1 MWIVCFL
8 AMASALADVNCLVTP
23 IRLDFG
29 PFELV
34 NPAREARVK
43 LGPDETPEVRRAVS
57 DMLAEVEAKTGV
69 KVRYSTWSSPVGGDV
84 FVSTQPWAAKGA
96 WFVKLKNNIVAIHG
110 SDFEGTRKAVEAFRA
125 KFITSAKGCGDLSWD
140 AIDMKEGPQPDDVFD
155 AELARVTALR
165 KGNRD
170 WENECVTEI
179 NRLPARADGFPL
191 VRGED
196 ALTVDVPHTPYVK
209 SLDGRWRFCWNG
221 SPKLR
226 TVDFFKMDFDDSDWM
241 EIDVPSCVEMKGF
254 GSPGYVNIIY
264 PHKNEPPLIGDEYN
278 PVSHYRTTFTVPPE
292 WKGRRVILRFNGVYS
307 AYYVWVNGKK
317 VGYAEDSC
325 LPSEFDITDY
335 LNKAT
340 IGRHNTTNCQL
351 STTNYL
357 AVEVYRWSDG
367 SYLEDQ
373 DFIRFSGIYRGVSIW
388 AEPKNPIRDYFV
400 TTDMAEDHSSALVR
414 VKVKCDVPV
423 TGALYDAAFRKVG
436 ELAADATRASL
447 PSGANLSLR
456 LASPRLWSAESPY
469 LYTLVLTAGED
480 VRSCKVGVKR
490 VRLAANGEILING
503 KSIKFKGVNRH
514 DASPVNGRAV
524 TREEM
529 AEDVRLMKRG
539 NFDTLRTS
547 HYPNDPYMYD
557 LCDRMGLYVQC
568 EANVESHGSYYGV
581 KSLAYP
587 PSWAKAQIERCARM
601 VEFFKNH
608 PSIYLWS
615 LGNEAGTGHNFE
627 LAHRA
632 MLAIDD
638 TRLYMN
644 RNDNENFQIHGHGY
658 LTFAEMER
666 LAKWCPF
673 HMSEYAHCMGNA
685 LGNFRE
691 YWDVFRAHPAL
702 SGGCVWDWYDQTVRV
717 ETDRIGPDG
726 KRVSYWAYGA
736 DWDERPN
743 DANFCVNGIIGPAR
757 TTSPKL
763 IEAAHVQQ
771 DIEVV
776 CADAATGQA
785 TLVNRA
791 AFTSADAYDGE
802 WAFFEDG
809 VRTDGGKLDVPP
821 VAPQSSGTI
830 NLPQPRGMEC
840 GRDKH
845 DPPMRGPSMGGS
857 GAVPSTE
864 CFYRVS
870 FRLKADTPWA
880 EKGWEVA
887 HDQLPFGI
895 SVALKRDPP
904 ATMVST
910 GGTRFGASAIT
921 FSEHGGDI
929 RVTAGPTKAVFSRG
943 TGTLS
948 LLEMN
953 GKTILRDEQGVC
965 RGPRLTCR
973 RAFTDNDNSVRKRF
987 IASGLTQLRH
997 HAHPAKVSRTEDGSC
1012 VVECR
1017 VEVTGSKSA
1026 AFAHD
1031 TRWTFHADGRV
1042 AVESVSTPRG
1052 DMPRLPR
1059 LGLSMILDESLEN
1072 MRYYGRGPWENYVD
1086 RCSASDIAYW
1096 ESTVTDQYVE
1106 YARPQDNGY
1115 KTDVR
1120 WVAFLDRDGDGVLCK
1135 GSVPLCVQALH
1146 YSVDELDLQRH
1157 RGAGTW
1163 SDESKERFYAPMFP
1177 RKEIMLNLDIRQLGL
1192 GNGSCGPGTLECY
1205 AFPNRREA
1213 WTVTFV
1219 PVKSGDYHAL
1229 RSAARLV
1236 EQKIPEAS
1244 AVRSR
1249 RASGMGFDG
1258 G

>member
-1 MWIVCFL
+1 MGRFL
-8 AMASALADVNCLVTP
+8 ISWVMLVLMTPAMGTP
-23 IRLDFG
+23 CAPLPERLDFG
-29 PFELV
+29 PFELA

-43 LGPDETPEVRRAVS
+43 LGPDETPEVKKAVA

-69 KVRYSTWSSPVGGDV
+69 KVKYSTWSSPVGGDV

-96 WFVKLKNNIVAIHG
+96 WFVKLKNNIIAIHG
-110 SDFEGTRKAVEAFRA
+110 ADFKGTRKAVEAFRA
-125 KFITSAKGCGDLSWD
+125 RFITPAKCSGDLSWA

-155 AELARVTALR
+155 AELARVTAMR

-191 VRGED
+191 ARAED
-196 ALTVDVPHTPYVK
+196 AFSVDEPNTPYVK
-209 SLDGRWRFCWNG
+209 SLDGRWKFCWSG
-221 SPKLR
+221 SPKQRPL
-226 TVDFFKMDFDDSDWM
+226 DFFRADFDDSDWL

-264 PHKNEPPLIGDEYN
+264 PHRNEPPLIGDEYN
-278 PVSHYRTTFTVPPE
+278 PVSSYRTTFTVPPE
-292 WKGRRVILRFNGVYS
+292 WKGRRIILRFNGVYS

-325 LPSEFDITDY
+325 LPSEFDITGF
-335 LNKAT
+335 LTQRRGEAECAENV
-340 IGRHNTTNCQL
+340 
-351 STTNYL
+351 L
-357 AVEVYRWSDG
+357 AVQVFKWCDG

-400 TTDMAEDHSSALVR
+400 TTDLSDDHSFAEVR
-414 VKVKCDVPV
+414 VKVDCAVPV
-423 TGALYDAAFRKVG
+423 SATLYDADKKSVAHCNPHLSTLNFQ
-436 ELAADATRASL
+436 L
-447 PSGANLSLR
+447 PT
-456 LASPRLWSAESPY
+456 PHLWSAESPY
-469 LYTLVLTAGED
+469 LYTLVLTAGD
-480 VRSCKVGVKR
+480 DIRTCKVGVKS
-490 VRLAANGEILING
+490 VRLAPNGEILING

-524 TREEM
+524 TRAEM
-529 AEDVRLMKRG
+529 DEDVRLMKRG

-547 HYPNDPYMYD
+547 HYPNDPYLYN

-587 PSWAKAQIERCARM
+587 PSWAKAQIERCVRM
-601 VEFFKNH
+601 VTFFKNH

-632 MLAIDD
+632 MLALDD

-658 LTFAEMER
+658 LTFGEMER
-666 LAKWCPF
+666 VAKWCPF

-717 ETDRIGPDG
+717 ATDRIGPDG
-726 KRVSYWAYGA
+726 KRVAYWAYGA

-743 DANFCVNGIIGPAR
+743 DANFCVNGIIGPER
-757 TTSPKL
+757 KTSPKL

-776 CADAATGQA
+776 CDDAAKGTA

-791 AFTSADAYDGE
+791 AFTFADAFDGE

-809 VRTDGGKLDVPP
+809 VKTDGGVLDVPH
-821 VAPQSSGTI
+821 VAPQSRGVI
-830 NLPQPRGMEC
+830 KLPQPKVATERAS
-840 GRDKH
+840 
-845 DPPMRGPSMGGS
+845 PTGGT
-857 GAVPSTE
+857 GFVPSAE
-864 CFYRVS
+864 CFYRVA
-870 FRLKADTPWA
+870 FKLKADTPWA
-880 EKGWEVA
+880 AKGWEVA
-887 HDQLPFGI
+887 HDQLPYGRCVPTAAKATAEKREDAMKI
-895 SVALKRDPP
+895 SRRD
-904 ATMVST
+904 AAAQRNGVGFAERDGEIIVS
-910 GGTRFGASAIT
+910 
-921 FSEHGGDI
+921 
-929 RVTAGPTKAVFSRG
+929 AGPTKAVFSRE

-953 GKTILRDEQGVC
+953 GKTILRDEQGIC

-973 RAFTDNDNSVRKRF
+973 RAFTDNDTGVRKRF

-997 HAHPAKVSRTEDGSC
+997 HAHSAKVSRGADGSLEI
-1012 VVECR
+1012 VCR
-1017 VEVTGSKSA
+1017 VDVTGSKSA
-1026 AFAHD
+1026 AFGHD
-1031 TRWTFHADGRV
+1031 TRWVFFADGRIT
-1042 AVESVSTPRG
+1042 VESVSTPRG
-1052 DMPRLPR
+1052 DMPQIPR
-1059 LGLSMILDESLEN
+1059 LGLSMILDGALEQ

-1096 ESTVTDQYVE
+1096 ETTVTDMYVE

-1115 KTDVR
+1115 RTDVR

-1146 YSVDELDLQRH
+1146 YSADELDLQRH

-1177 RKEIMLNLDIRQLGL
+1177 RREIMLNLDIRQLGL
-1192 GNGSCGPGTLECY
+1192 GNGSCGPSALHCY
-1205 AFPNRREA
+1205 TFPNKREE
-1213 WTVTFV
+1213 WSVSFV
-1219 PVKSGDYHAL
+1219 PVRGGDHNSL
-1229 RSAARLV
+1229 RSAARCV
-1236 EQKIPEAS
+1236 KQEIPSKAE
-1244 AVRSR
+1244 VRSR

>member
-1 MWIVCFL
+1 
-8 AMASALADVNCLVTP
+8 MALWLLVNKLRECIMRGISAAFFICHFAIAAVAAKVEP
-23 IRLDFG
+23 GKLDFG
-29 PFELV
+29 PYELA
-34 NPAREARVK
+34 NPLREARVK
-43 LGPDETPEVRRAVS
+43 LGPDETSAVRKAVA

-69 KVRYSTWSSPVGGDV
+69 KVQYSTLSSPVGGDV

-125 KFITSAKGCGDLSWD
+125 KFITPAKDRGDLAWND
-140 AIDMKEGPQPDDVFD
+140 INMQEGPQPDDVFD

-165 KGNRD
+165 QENRD

-191 VRGED
+191 ARAED
-196 ALTVDVPHTPYVK
+196 ALAADEPQTPYVK
-209 SLDGRWRFCWNG
+209 SLDGRWKFCWNG
-221 SPKLR
+221 SPKQR
-226 TVDFFKMDFDDSDWM
+226 PVDFFRTDFDDSDWL

-264 PHKNEPPLIGDEYN
+264 PHKNEPPFIGDEYN
-278 PVSHYRTTFTVPPE
+278 PVSSYRTTFTVPPE
-292 WKGRRVILRFNGVYS
+292 WRGRRVILRFNGVYS
-307 AYYVWVNGKK
+307 AYYVWVNGRK

-325 LPSEFDITDY
+325 LPSEFDITDF
-335 LNKAT
+335 LAP
-340 IGRHNTTNCQL
+340 
-351 STTNYL
+351 STPNLL

-388 AEPKNPIRDYFV
+388 AEPNNPIRDYFV
-400 TTDMAEDHSSALVR
+400 TTDVADDLSSAVVR
-414 VKVKCDVPV
+414 VKVDCDAPISA
-423 TGALYDAAFRKVG
+423 TLYDADKKPVAQR
-436 ELAADATRASL
+436 LHSQL
-447 PSGANLSLR
+447 PTLNFQLST
-456 LASPRLWSAESPY
+456 PHLWSAESPY
-469 LYTLVLTAGED
+469 LYTLVLTSGDD
-480 VRSCKVGVKR
+480 VRSCKVGVKS
-490 VRLAANGEILING
+490 VRLATNGEILING
-503 KSIKFKGVNRH
+503 KAIKFKGVNRH
-514 DASPVNGRAV
+514 DASAVNGRAV
-524 TREEM
+524 TRQEM
-529 AEDVRLMKRG
+529 EEDVRLMKQG

-547 HYPNDPYMYD
+547 HYPNDPYMFD
-557 LCDRMGLYVQC
+557 LCDRYGLYVQC

-587 PSWAKAQIERCARM
+587 PSWAKAQIERCTRM
-601 VEFFKNH
+601 VAFFKNH

-644 RNDNENFQIHGHGY
+644 RNDNENFKIQGHGY
-658 LTFAEMER
+658 LTLAELER
-666 LAKWCPF
+666 VAKWCPF

-726 KRVSYWAYGA
+726 RRIAYWAYGA

-743 DANFCVNGIIGPAR
+743 DANFCVNGIIGPER
-757 TTSPKL
+757 KPSPKL

-776 CADAATGQA
+776 CPDAAKGVA
-785 TLVNRA
+785 TIVNRA
-791 AFTSADAYDGE
+791 AFTFADSYDGE

-809 VRTDGGKLDVPP
+809 VRTDGGVLYIPH
-821 VAPQSSGTI
+821 VAPQSSGAIT
-830 NLPQPRGMEC
+830 LPQPTRMSDEMVE
-840 GRDKH
+840 R
-845 DPPMRGPSMGGS
+845 
-857 GAVPSTE
+857 
-864 CFYRVS
+864 FYRVA
-870 FRLKADTPWA
+870 FKMKADTPWA

-887 HDQLPFGI
+887 HDHLPFGRFVGNTEKI
-895 SVALKRDPP
+895 SRGDAETQRGEVVFFERD
-904 ATMVST
+904 
-910 GGTRFGASAIT
+910 GAVVI
-921 FSEHGGDI
+921 E
-929 RVTAGPTKAVFSRG
+929 AGPTKAVFSRE

-953 GKTILRDEQGVC
+953 SKTILRDEQGIC

-973 RAFTDNDNSVRKRF
+973 RAFTDNDNFVRKRF
-987 IASGLTQLRH
+987 IASGLTQLRY
-997 HAHPAKVSRTEDGSC
+997 HAHPAKVSRTSDGSLE
-1012 VVECR
+1012 VRCR
-1017 VEVTGSKSA
+1017 VDVTGSKSA
-1026 AFAHD
+1026 AFLHEA
-1031 TRWTFHADGRV
+1031 RWLFRADGRITV
-1042 AVESVSTPRG
+1042 ANVSMPRG
-1052 DMPRLPR
+1052 DMPQLPR
-1059 LGLSMILDESLEN
+1059 FGLSLILDGALEHV
-1072 MRYYGRGPWENYVD
+1072 RYYGRGPWENYVD

-1096 ESTVTDQYVE
+1096 ESTVTDMYVE

-1115 KTDVR
+1115 RTDVR
-1120 WVAFLDRDGDGVLCK
+1120 WVAFLDGNGDGVLCK
-1135 GSVPLCVQALH
+1135 GSIPLCVQALH

-1163 SDESKERFYAPMFP
+1163 NDESKERFYAPMFP
-1177 RKEIMLNLDIRQLGL
+1177 RREIMLNLDLRQLGL
-1192 GNGSCGPGTLECY
+1192 GNGSCGPSALECY
-1205 AFPNRREA
+1205 AFPNKREE
-1213 WTVTFV
+1213 WSVTFV
-1219 PVKSGDYHAL
+1219 PIKGGGYDSL
-1229 RSAARLV
+1229 RSAARRV
-1236 EQKIPEAS
+1236 EQKVSDEATTH
-1244 AVRSR
+1244 SR

>member
-1 MWIVCFL
+1 MLRMFATMFGLLV
-8 AMASALADVNCLVTP
+8 ASGLYGASVTP
-23 IRLDFG
+23 DRLDFG
-29 PFELV
+29 PYELV
-34 NPAREARVK
+34 SPVREARVK
-43 LGPDETPEVRRAVS
+43 LGPDETPVVKKAVA

-69 KVRYSTWSSPVGGDV
+69 KVKYSTWSSPAAGDV

-110 SDFEGTRKAVEAFRA
+110 SDFEGTEKAVKAFHAR
-125 KFITSAKGCGDLSWD
+125 FITPAKERKDFAWD
-140 AIDMKEGPQPDDVFD
+140 AIDMREGPQPDDVFEVERERV
-155 AELARVTALR
+155 AELR
-165 KGNRD
+165 KGNRE

-179 NRLPARADGFPL
+179 NRLPARTDGFPL
-191 VRGED
+191 ARVED
-196 ALTVDVPHTPYVK
+196 ALTIGEPQTPWVK
-209 SLDGRWRFCWNG
+209 SLDGRWKFCWNG

-226 TVDFFKMDFDDSDWM
+226 PLDFFKVDFDDSDWL

-264 PHKNEPPLIGDEYN
+264 PHKNEPPSIGDAYN
-278 PVSHYRTTFTVPPE
+278 PVSSYRTTFTVPPE

-307 AYYVWVNGKK
+307 AYYVWVNGRK

-325 LPSEFDITDY
+325 LPSEFDITEY
-335 LNKAT
+335 LNSPAT
-340 IGRHNTTNCQL
+340 NDHLPTAN
-351 STTNYL
+351 SL

-400 TTDMAEDHSSALVR
+400 TTDVADDLSSAVVQ
-414 VKVKCDVPV
+414 VKVDCAAPV
-423 TGALYDAAFRKVG
+423 AATLYDADKKPVAQCN
-436 ELAADATRASL
+436 SQ
-447 PSGANLSLR
+447 LSTLNFQ
-456 LASPRLWSAESPY
+456 LSTPHLWSAEAPY
-469 LYTLVLTAGED
+469 LYTLVLTAGD
-480 VRSCKVGVKR
+480 DIRACKVGVKS
-490 VRLAANGEILING
+490 VRLASNGAILING

-524 TREEM
+524 TRDEM
-529 AEDVRLMKRG
+529 EEDVRLMKRG

-587 PSWAKAQIERCARM
+587 PSWAKAQIERCTRM
-601 VEFFKNH
+601 VAFFKNH

-632 MLAIDD
+632 MLALDD

-702 SGGCVWDWYDQTVRV
+702 SGGCVWDWYDQTVRIA
-717 ETDRIGPDG
+717 TDRIGPDG
-726 KRVSYWAYGA
+726 RRVAYWAYGA

-743 DANFCVNGIIGPAR
+743 DANFCVNGIIGPER
-757 TTSPKL
+757 KPSPKL
-763 IEAAHVQQ
+763 MEAAHVQQ

-776 CADAATGQA
+776 CADAAKGEA

-791 AFTSADAYDGE
+791 AFTFADAYDGE

-809 VRTDGGKLDVPP
+809 KRKDGGVLAVPHI
-821 VAPQSSGTI
+821 APQSSGVLV
-830 NLPQPRGMEC
+830 LPQPTQ
-840 GRDKH
+840 K
-845 DPPMRGPSMGGS
+845 S
-857 GAVPSTE
+857 GEAVE
-864 CFYRVS
+864 RFYRVA
-870 FRLKADTPWA
+870 FKLKTDTPWA
-880 EKGWEVA
+880 VKGWEVA
-887 HDQLPFGI
+887 HDQLPYGRNVGDDASGI
-895 SVALKRDPP
+895 SRRDVDTQGNGVEY
-904 ATMVST
+904 AERDGEISVS
-910 GGTRFGASAIT
+910 
-921 FSEHGGDI
+921 
-929 RVTAGPTKAVFSRG
+929 AGPTKATFSRT
-943 TGTLS
+943 TGSLS
-948 LLEMN
+948 LLVMN
-953 GKTILRDEQGVC
+953 GKTILKDEQGIC

-973 RAFTDNDNSVRKRF
+973 RAFTDNDTGVRKRF

-997 HAHPAKVSRTEDGSC
+997 HAHPPKVSRLEDG
-1012 VVECR
+1012 VVEIRCR
-1017 VEVTGSKSA
+1017 VDVTGSKSA
-1026 AFAHD
+1026 AFYHD
-1031 TRWTFHADGRV
+1031 TRWLFRADGRV
-1042 AVESVSTPRG
+1042 TVENVSTPRG
-1052 DMPRLPR
+1052 DMPPLPR
-1059 LGLSMILDESLEN
+1059 LGLSMILDGALEQV
-1072 MRYYGRGPWENYVD
+1072 RYYGRGPWENYID

-1096 ESTVTDQYVE
+1096 ETTVTDMYVE

-1115 KTDVR
+1115 RTDVR
-1120 WVAFLDRDGDGVLCK
+1120 WAAFLDKDGDGVLCK

-1177 RKEIMLNLDIRQLGL
+1177 RREIMLNLDLRQRGL
-1192 GNGSCGPGTLECY
+1192 GNGSCGPSTLECY
-1205 AFPNRREA
+1205 SFPNKREE
-1213 WTVTFV
+1213 WSVTFV
-1219 PVKSGDYHAL
+1219 PVKCGGYGSL
-1229 RSAARLV
+1229 RSAARRV
-1236 EQKIPEAS
+1236 EQRIPDRATM
-1244 AVRSR
+1244 RSR

>member
-1 MWIVCFL
+1 MFRVFAVLFCSL
-8 AMASALADVNCLVTP
+8 AASGLSGASVTP
-23 IRLDFG
+23 DRLDFG
-29 PFELV
+29 PYELASPV
-34 NPAREARVK
+34 REARVK
-43 LGPDETPEVRRAVS
+43 LGPDETPAVKKAVA

-69 KVRYSTWSSPVGGDV
+69 KVKYSTWSSPVAGDV

-110 SDFEGTRKAVEAFRA
+110 SDFAGTGKAVKAFRA
-125 KFITSAKGCGDLSWD
+125 RFITPAKDRKDLAWD
-140 AIDMKEGPQPDDVFD
+140 AIDMHEGPQPDDVFE
-155 AELARVTALR
+155 AELERVTALR

-191 VRGED
+191 ARAED
-196 ALTVDVPHTPYVK
+196 ALATGDPQTPWVK
-209 SLDGRWRFCWNG
+209 SLDGRWKFCWSG

-226 TVDFFKMDFDDSDWM
+226 PLDFFKADFDDSDWL
-241 EIDVPSCVEMKGF
+241 EIEVPSCVEMKGF

-264 PHKNEPPLIGDEYN
+264 PHKNEPPFIGDEYN
-278 PVSHYRTTFTVPPE
+278 PVSSYRTTFTVPPE
-292 WKGRRVILRFNGVYS
+292 WKDRRVILRFNGVYS
-307 AYYVWVNGKK
+307 AYYVWVNGRK

-325 LPSEFDITDY
+325 LPSEFDITEY
-335 LNKAT
+335 LNDAD
-340 IGRHNTTNCQL
+340 NC
-351 STTNYL
+351 L

-388 AEPKNPIRDYFV
+388 AEPKNTIRDYFV
-400 TTDMAEDHSSALVR
+400 TTEMADDLSSAVVR
-414 VKVKCDVPV
+414 VKVDCAAPV
-423 TGALYDAAFRKVG
+423 SATLYDADKKPVAQCN
-436 ELAADATRASL
+436 SQ
-447 PSGANLSLR
+447 LSTLNFQ
-456 LASPRLWSAESPY
+456 LSTPNLWSAESPY
-469 LYTLVLTAGED
+469 LYTLVLSAGD
-480 VRSCKVGVKR
+480 DIRACKVGVKS
-490 VRLAANGEILING
+490 VRLASNGEILING
-503 KSIKFKGVNRH
+503 RSIKFKGVNRH

-524 TREEM
+524 TRAEM
-529 AEDVRLMKRG
+529 EEDVRLMKRG

-587 PSWAKAQIERCARM
+587 PAWAKAQIERCTRM
-601 VEFFKNH
+601 VAFFKNH

-632 MLAIDD
+632 MLALDD

-658 LTFAEMER
+658 LNFAEMAR

-702 SGGCVWDWYDQTVRV
+702 SGGCVWDWYDQTVRI

-726 KRVSYWAYGA
+726 KRVAYWAYGA
-736 DWDERPN
+736 DWDERTN
-743 DANFCVNGIIGPAR
+743 DANFCVNGIIGPER
-757 TTSPKL
+757 KTSPKL

-771 DIEVV
+771 DIEIV
-776 CADAATGQA
+776 CMDAAKGEA

-791 AFTSADAYDGE
+791 AFTFADAYDGA

-809 VRTDGGKLDVPP
+809 VKTDGGALEVPH
-821 VAPQSSGTI
+821 VAPQSSGAI
-830 NLPQPRGMEC
+830 KLPQPSQRSDE
-840 GRDKH
+840 
-845 DPPMRGPSMGGS
+845 S
-857 GAVPSTE
+857 VE
-864 CFYRVS
+864 CFYRVA
-870 FRLKADTPWA
+870 FKLKADTLWA
-880 EKGWEVA
+880 AKGWEVA
-887 HDQLPFGI
+887 HDQLPYGRRDGSDAFGV
-895 SVALKRDPP
+895 SRRD
-904 ATMVST
+904 AEAQRKGVEFAERDGELCVSA
-910 GGTRFGASAIT
+910 GT
-921 FSEHGGDI
+921 
-929 RVTAGPTKAVFSRG
+929 TKAVFSRA

-948 LLEMN
+948 SLEMN
-953 GKTILRDEQGVC
+953 GKTILKDEQGIC

-973 RAFTDNDNSVRKRF
+973 RAFTDNDTGVRKRF

-997 HAHPAKVSRTEDGSC
+997 HAHPAKMSQLADGT
-1012 VVECR
+1012 VEMRCR
-1017 VEVTGSKSA
+1017 VDVTGSKSA
-1026 AFAHD
+1026 AFSHD
-1031 TRWTFHADGRV
+1031 TRWLFRADGCV
-1042 AVESVSTPRG
+1042 TVENVSTPRG
-1052 DMPRLPR
+1052 DMPQLPR
-1059 LGLSMILDESLEN
+1059 LGLSMILDGALEQV
-1072 MRYYGRGPWENYVD
+1072 RYYGRGPWENYVD

-1096 ESTVTDQYVE
+1096 ESTVTDLYVE

-1115 KTDVR
+1115 RTDVR
-1120 WVAFLDRDGDGVLCK
+1120 WAAFLDKDGDGVLCK
-1135 GSVPLCVQALH
+1135 GSIPLCVQALH

-1177 RKEIMLNLDIRQLGL
+1177 RREVMLNLDVRQLGL
-1192 GNGSCGPGTLECY
+1192 GNGSCGPSTLECY
-1205 AFPNRREA
+1205 TFPNKREE
-1213 WTVTFV
+1213 WSVTFV
-1219 PVKSGDYHAL
+1219 PVKGGDCDSL
-1229 RSAARLV
+1229 RSAARRV
-1236 EQKIPEAS
+1236 EQKIPDKAEA
-1244 AVRSR
+1244 RGR

>member
-1 MWIVCFL
+1 METLRAFSSVAALCL
-8 AMASALADVNCLVTP
+8 SAAVTFADGARRSVTP
-23 IRLDFG
+23 ERLDFG
-29 PFELV
+29 PFELA
-34 NPAREARVK
+34 NPAREARIK
-43 LGPDETPEVRRAVS
+43 LGPDEPPEVRKAVA

-69 KVRYSTWSSPVGGDV
+69 KVKYTGWSSPVAGDV

-110 SDFEGTRKAVEAFRA
+110 SDFEGTAKAVKAFRA
-125 KFITSAKGCGDLSWD
+125 KFVTPAKGGGDLSWD
-140 AIDMKEGPQPDDVFD
+140 SIDMKEGPQPDDVFD
-155 AELARVTALR
+155 AEVARVTALR

-191 VRGED
+191 ARTED
-196 ALTVDVPHTPYVK
+196 ALTAGEPPTPYVK
-209 SLDGRWRFCWNG
+209 SLNGRWRFCWNG
-221 SPKLR
+221 SPKQR
-226 TVDFFKMDFDDSDWM
+226 PVDFFKTDYDDSNWL

-254 GSPGYVNIIY
+254 GSPGYVNIVY
-264 PHKNEPPLIGDEYN
+264 PHKNEPPFIGDEYN
-278 PVSHYRTTFTVPPE
+278 PVSSYRTTFTVPPE

-317 VGYAEDSC
+317 VGYAQDSC
-325 LPSEFDITDY
+325 LPSEFDITEF
-335 LNKAT
+335 LSQTN
-340 IGRHNTTNCQL
+340 NT
-351 STTNYL
+351 L

-388 AEPKNPIRDYFV
+388 AEPKSPIKDYFV
-400 TTDMAEDHSSALVR
+400 TTDVADDLSSAEVR
-414 VKVKCDVPV
+414 VKVACEAPV
-423 TGALYDAAFRKVG
+423 SAALYDAEFKKVG
-436 ELAADATRASL
+436 EFDAGRMTL
-447 PSGANLSLR
+447 PA
-456 LASPRLWSAESPY
+456 PHLWSAETPY
-469 LYTLVLTAGED
+469 LYTLVLRAGDD
-480 VRSCKVGVKR
+480 VRSCKVGVKS
-490 VRLAANGEILING
+490 VRLASNGAILING

-524 TREEM
+524 TRDEM
-529 AEDVRLMKRG
+529 ETDVRLMKQG

-547 HYPNDPYMYD
+547 HYPNDPYMLD

-587 PSWAKAQIERCARM
+587 PSWAKAQVERCARM
-601 VEFFKNH
+601 VEFYKNH

-627 LAHRA
+627 LAHKA
-632 MLAIDD
+632 MLAIDG
-638 TRLYMN
+638 TRLFMN

-658 LTFAEMER
+658 LKFEDMER

-726 KRVSYWAYGA
+726 KRVAYWAYGA

-743 DANFCVNGIIGPAR
+743 DANFCVNGVIGPER
-757 TTSPKL
+757 KTSPKL

-776 CADAATGQA
+776 CADASKGTA

-791 AFTSADAYDGE
+791 AFTFADAYDGE

-809 VRTDGGKLDVPP
+809 VRTDGGKLEVPH
-821 VAPQSSGTI
+821 VAPQSSGALH
-830 NLPQPRGMEC
+830 LPQPTARSEAA
-840 GRDKH
+840 
-845 DPPMRGPSMGGS
+845 PYQ
-857 GAVPSTE
+857 AE

-870 FRLKADTPWA
+870 FKLKEDRPWA
-880 EKGWEVA
+880 KKGWEVA
-887 HDQLPFGI
+887 HDQLPFGKRQECRAPEGGQLGEA
-895 SVALKRDPP
+895 ALSPLHPP
-904 ATMVST
+904 A
-910 GGTRFGASAIT
+910 
-921 FSEHGGDI
+921 FSERGGDI
-929 RVTAGPTKAVFSRG
+929 LITAGPTKAVFSRE

-948 LLEMN
+948 VLEMN
-953 GKTILRDEQGVC
+953 GKTILRDEQGIC

-973 RAFTDNDNSVRKRF
+973 RAFTDNDTWVRKRF
-987 IASGLTQLRH
+987 LDSGLTQLRY
-997 HAHPAKVSRTEDGSC
+997 HAHPAKMTRLENGSL
-1012 VVECR
+1012 EIKCR
-1017 VEVTGSKSA
+1017 VDVTGSKSA
-1026 AFAHD
+1026 AFWHD
-1031 TRWTFHADGRV
+1031 ARWVFHADGRV
-1042 AVESVSTPRG
+1042 AVESVSAPRG
-1052 DMPRLPR
+1052 DMPQLPR
-1059 LGLSMILDESLEN
+1059 LGLSMILDDSLEN

-1086 RCSASDIAYW
+1086 RRTASDIAYW
-1096 ESTVTDQYVE
+1096 ESTVTEQYVE

-1115 KTDVR
+1115 KSDVR
-1120 WVAFLDRDGDGVLCK
+1120 WAAFLDKDGDGVLCK
-1135 GSVPLCVQALH
+1135 GSVPLFVQALH

-1157 RGAGTW
+1157 RGTGTW
-1163 SDESKERFYAPMFP
+1163 GDGSRERFYAPMFP
-1177 RKEIMLNLDIRQLGL
+1177 RREIMLNLDLRQLGL
-1192 GNGSCGPGTLECY
+1192 GNGSCGPGTLQCY
-1205 AFPNRREA
+1205 SFPNRREE

-1219 PVKSGDYHAL
+1219 PVRGGKYDAL
-1229 RSAARLV
+1229 RAAAKRV
-1236 EQKIPEAS
+1236 KQTIPANSGEHG
-1244 AVRSR
+1244 R

>member
-8 AMASALADVNCLVTP
+8 AMASALADVSCSVKP
-23 IRLDFG
+23 IELDFG
-29 PFELV
+29 SFELASQ
-34 NPAREARVK
+34 NREARVK
-43 LGPDETPEVRRAVS
+43 LGPDETPEVRRAVA

-110 SDFEGTRKAVEAFRA
+110 SDFEGTRKAVDAFRA
-125 KFITSAKGCGDLSWD
+125 KFITPAKGRGDLVWD

-155 AELARVTALR
+155 AELVRVTALR
-165 KGNRD
+165 QGNRD
-170 WENECVTEI
+170 WENECATEI

-191 VRGED
+191 ASAED
-196 ALTVDVPHTPYVK
+196 ALTADDPQTPYVK
-209 SLDGRWRFCWNG
+209 FLDGRWKFCWNG
-221 SPKLR
+221 SPKQR
-226 TVDFFKMDFDDSDWM
+226 PVDFFRTDFDDSDWL

-264 PHKNEPPLIGDEYN
+264 PHRNEPPFIGDEYN
-278 PVSHYRTTFTVPPE
+278 PVSSYRTTFTVPPE

-335 LNKAT
+335 LSTN
-340 IGRHNTTNCQL
+340 NSPLTTNN
-351 STTNYL
+351 SL

-388 AEPKNPIRDYFV
+388 AEPKNPIKDYFV
-400 TTDMAEDHSSALVR
+400 TTELADGGAVVR
-414 VKVKCDVPV
+414 VKVKCDAPV
-423 TGALYDAAFRKVG
+423 TGALYDADKKPVAQ
-436 ELAADATRASL
+436 LLHSQL
-447 PSGANLSLR
+447 PTLNFQLST
-456 LASPRLWSAESPY
+456 PHLWSAEYPY
-469 LYTLVLTAGED
+469 LYTLVLTSGDD
-480 VRSCKVGVKR
+480 VRTCKVGVKS
-490 VRLAANGEILING
+490 VRLAPNGEILING

-514 DASPVNGRAV
+514 DASPINGRAV
-524 TREEM
+524 TRDEM

-587 PSWAKAQIERCARM
+587 PSWAKAQIERCVRM

-666 LAKWCPF
+666 VAKWCPF

-726 KRVSYWAYGA
+726 KRVYYWAYGA
-736 DWDERPN
+736 DWDECPN
-743 DANFCVNGIIGPAR
+743 DANFCVNGIIGPERKA
-757 TTSPKL
+757 SPKL

-771 DIEVV
+771 DIEIV
-776 CADAATGQA
+776 CADAATGKA

-791 AFTSADAYDGE
+791 AFTFADAYDGE

-809 VRTDGGKLDVPP
+809 VKTDGGKLDVPH
-821 VAPQSSGTI
+821 VAPQSSGAI
-830 NLPQPRGMEC
+830 NLPQPMVAT
-840 GRDKH
+840 K
-845 DPPMRGPSMGGS
+845 SMGGTRS
-857 GAVPSTE
+857 CASAE

-870 FRLKADTPWA
+870 FKLKADTPWA
-880 EKGWEVA
+880 DKGWEVA
-887 HDQLPFGI
+887 HDQLPFGT
-895 SVALKRDPP
+895 SVALKRAPP
-904 ATMVST
+904 ATMLST
-910 GGTRFGASAIT
+910 GGTRFSASAIT

-929 RVTAGPTKAVFSRG
+929 CVTAGPTKAVFSRQ

-953 GKTILRDEQGVC
+953 GKTILRDEQGIC

-973 RAFTDNDNSVRKRF
+973 RAFTDNDNGVRKRF
-987 IASGLTQLRH
+987 IQSGLTQLRH
-997 HAHPAKVSRTEDGSC
+997 HAHPAKVSRAADGSL
-1012 VVECR
+1012 EIRCR
-1017 VEVTGSKSA
+1017 VDVTGSKSA

-1031 TRWTFHADGRV
+1031 TRWMFCADGRV
-1042 AVESVSTPRG
+1042 SVESVSTPRG

-1059 LGLSMILDESLEN
+1059 LGLSMVLDESLEN

-1120 WVAFLDRDGDGVLCK
+1120 WAAFLDNDGDGVLCK
-1135 GSVPLCVQALH
+1135 ASVPLCVQALH

-1205 AFPNRREA
+1205 AFPNGREE

-1219 PVKSGDYHAL
+1219 PVKSGDYNAL
-1229 RSAARLV
+1229 RSAASRV
-1236 EQKIPEAS
+1236 GQTIPKKS

>member
-1 MWIVCFL
+1 MSISRLFTIATCSL
-8 AMASALADVNCLVTP
+8 AAFSLYGTSVVPD
-23 IRLDFG
+23 RLDFG
-29 PFELV
+29 PYELASPV
-34 NPAREARVK
+34 REARVK
-43 LGPDETPEVRRAVS
+43 LGPDETPAVRKAVA
-57 DMLAEVEAKTGV
+57 DMLDEVEAKTGV
-69 KVRYSTWSSPVGGDV
+69 KVAYSTWSSPVAGDV

-110 SDFEGTRKAVEAFRA
+110 SDFEGTEKAVKAFRA
-125 KFITSAKGCGDLSWD
+125 RFITPAKGHGDLAWD
-140 AIDMKEGPQPDDVFD
+140 AIDMHEGPQPDDVFD
-155 AELARVTALR
+155 AELKRVEALR

-191 VRGED
+191 ARAED
-196 ALTVDVPHTPYVK
+196 ALVDGEVRTPWVK
-209 SLDGRWRFCWNG
+209 SLDGLWKFCWSG

-226 TVDFFKMDFDDSDWM
+226 PLDFFKVDFDDADWL

-264 PHKNEPPLIGDEYN
+264 PHKNEPPFIGDECN
-278 PVSHYRTTFTVPPE
+278 PVSSYRTTFTVPPE

-325 LPSEFDITDY
+325 LPSEFDITEY
-335 LNKAT
+335 LNDVA
-340 IGRHNTTNCQL
+340 NC
-351 STTNYL
+351 L

-400 TTDMAEDHSSALVR
+400 TTDVADDLSSAVVR
-414 VKVKCDVPV
+414 VKVDCGAPV
-423 TGALYDAAFRKVG
+423 SATLYDADKKPVG
-436 ELAADATRASL
+436 RCDAQ
-447 PSGANLSLR
+447 LSTLSFK
-456 LASPRLWSAESPY
+456 LSTPNLWSAESPY
-469 LYTLVLTAGED
+469 LYTLVLTAGD
-480 VRSCKVGVKR
+480 DIRTCKVGVKS
-490 VRLAANGEILING
+490 VRLAPNGEIFING

-524 TREEM
+524 TRAEM
-529 AEDVRLMKRG
+529 EEDVRLMKRG

-547 HYPNDPYMYD
+547 HYPNDPYMFE
-557 LCDRMGLYVQC
+557 LCDRYGLYVQC

-587 PSWAKAQIERCARM
+587 PSWAKPQVERCTRM
-601 VEFFKNH
+601 VAFFKNH

-632 MLAIDD
+632 MLVLDD

-658 LTFAEMER
+658 LSFAEMER
-666 LAKWCPF
+666 VSKWCPF

-685 LGNFRE
+685 LGNFSE
-691 YWDVFRAHPAL
+691 YWEVFRAHPAL
-702 SGGCVWDWYDQTVRV
+702 SGGCVWDWYDQTVRI

-726 KRVSYWAYGA
+726 KRVAYWAYGA

-743 DANFCVNGIIGPAR
+743 DANFCVNGIIGPER
-757 TTSPKL
+757 KPSPKL

-771 DIEVV
+771 DIEVI
-776 CADAATGQA
+776 CADAAKGEA

-791 AFTSADAYDGE
+791 AFTFADAYDGE

-809 VRTDGGKLDVPP
+809 VKTDGGVLAVPHI
-821 VAPQSSGTI
+821 APQSSGVI
-830 NLPQPRGMEC
+830 KLPQPSQKSDE
-840 GRDKH
+840 
-845 DPPMRGPSMGGS
+845 
-857 GAVPSTE
+857 AVE
-864 CFYRVS
+864 RFYRVA
-870 FRLKADTPWA
+870 FKLKADTPWA
-880 EKGWEVA
+880 AKGWEVA
-887 HDQLPFGI
+887 HDQLPYGRYVGNVTEKN
-895 SVALKRDPP
+895 SRRD
-904 ATMVST
+904 AKTQGNVV
-910 GGTRFGASAIT
+910 GL
-921 FSEHGGDI
+921 SENNDEI
-929 RVTAGPTKAVFSRG
+929 VVTAGPTKATFSRA

-948 LLEMN
+948 SLEMN
-953 GKTILRDEQGVC
+953 GKTILRDEQGIC

-973 RAFTDNDNSVRKRF
+973 RAFTDNDAGIRRRF
-987 IASGLTQLRH
+987 IDSGLTQLRH
-997 HAHPAKVSRTEDGSC
+997 HAHPAKASRLEDGT
-1012 VVECR
+1012 VEIRCR
-1017 VEVTGSKSA
+1017 VDVTGSKSA
-1026 AFAHD
+1026 TFDHD
-1031 TRWTFHADGRV
+1031 TRWLFYTDGRV
-1042 AVESVSTPRG
+1042 AVESVSVPRG
-1052 DMPRLPR
+1052 EMPPLPR
-1059 LGLSMILDESLEN
+1059 LGISMILDGTLEQV
-1072 MRYYGRGPWENYVD
+1072 RYYGRGPCENYID

-1096 ESTVTDQYVE
+1096 ESSVTDMYVE

-1115 KTDVR
+1115 RTDVR
-1120 WVAFLDRDGDGVLCK
+1120 WAAFLDDDGDGVLCK

-1146 YSVDELDLQRH
+1146 YSVDELDLRRH

-1163 SDESKERFYAPMFP
+1163 KDESKERFYAPMFP
-1177 RKEIMLNLDIRQLGL
+1177 RREIMLNLDLRQRGL
-1192 GNGSCGPGTLECY
+1192 GNGSCGPSALECY
-1205 AFPNRREA
+1205 TFPNKREE

-1219 PVKSGDYHAL
+1219 PVKGGDCDSL
-1229 RSAARLV
+1229 RSASRRV
-1236 EQKIPEAS
+1236 EQKIPDES
-1244 AVRSR
+1244 TSRSR

>member
-1 MWIVCFL
+1 MNFKKISVCL
-8 AMASALADVNCLVTP
+8 EMALAVSLGLPQGVAAVSPTMP
-23 IRLDFG
+23 ERLDFG
-29 PFELV
+29 PYELASPV
-34 NPAREARVK
+34 REARVK
-43 LGPDETPEVRRAVS
+43 LGPDETPEVRKAVA
-57 DMLAEVEAKTGV
+57 DMLVEVEAKTGV
-69 KVRYSTWSSPVGGDV
+69 KVKYSTWSSPVAGDV

-96 WFVKLKNNIVAIHG
+96 WFVRLKNNIIAIHG
-110 SDFEGTRKAVEAFRA
+110 SDFEGTVKAVNAFR
-125 KFITSAKGCGDLSWD
+125 FRFVTPAKGRDDLAWSE
-140 AIDMKEGPQPDDVFD
+140 IDMREGPQPDDVFE
-155 AELARVTALR
+155 AELKRVTELR

-191 VRGED
+191 ARAED
-196 ALTVDVPHTPYVK
+196 ALTAGEPATPFVK
-209 SLDGRWRFCWNG
+209 SLNGRWKFCWNG
-221 SPKLR
+221 SPKQR
-226 TVDFFKMDFDDSDWM
+226 PVDFHKTDLDDSDWL

-264 PHKNEPPLIGDEYN
+264 PHRNNPPFIGDEYN
-278 PVSHYRTTFTVPPE
+278 PVSSYRTTFTVPSKWE
-292 WKGRRVILRFNGVYS
+292 GRRIILRFNGVYS

-325 LPSEFDITDY
+325 LPSEFDITEY
-335 LNKAT
+335 LNSPTANHQPPAT
-340 IGRHNTTNCQL
+340 N
-351 STTNYL
+351 SL

-388 AEPKNPIRDYFV
+388 AEPKDPIRDYFV
-400 TTDMAEDHSSALVR
+400 TTEVADDLSSAVVR
-414 VKVKCDVPV
+414 VKVDCAVPV
-423 TGALYDAAFRKVG
+423 SATLYDAEFRKVG
-436 ELAADATRASL
+436 ELAFGGHAGRLTL
-447 PSGANLSLR
+447 PSPHR
-456 LASPRLWSAESPY
+456 WSAESPY
-469 LYTLVLTAGED
+469 LYTLVLMAGDD
-480 VRSCKVGVKR
+480 VRACKVGLKN
-490 VRLAANGEILING
+490 VRLASNGEILING
-503 KSIKFKGVNRH
+503 KSIKFKGMNRH

-524 TREEM
+524 TRAEM
-529 AEDVRLMKRG
+529 EEDVRLMKRG

-557 LCDRMGLYVQC
+557 LCDRLGLYVQC

-587 PSWAKAQIERCARM
+587 PSWAKAQIERCTRM
-601 VEFFKNH
+601 VKFFRNH

-627 LAHRA
+627 LAYRA
-632 MLAIDD
+632 MLALDD

-726 KRVSYWAYGA
+726 KRVAYWAYGA
-736 DWDERPN
+736 DWDEHPN
-743 DANFCVNGIIGPAR
+743 DANFCVNGIIGPER
-757 TTSPKL
+757 EISPKL

-776 CADAATGQA
+776 CADAASGKA
-785 TLVNRA
+785 MLVNRA
-791 AFTSADAYDGE
+791 AFTFADAYDGE

-809 VRTDGGKLDVPP
+809 VRTDGGVLAVPH

-830 NLPQPRGMEC
+830 DLPLP
-840 GRDKH
+840 
-845 DPPMRGPSMGGS
+845 GGTRVS
-857 GAVPSTE
+857 SSAE
-864 CFYRVS
+864 CFYRVA
-870 FRLKADTPWA
+870 FKLKTDTAWA
-880 EKGWEVA
+880 AKGWEVA
-887 HDQLPFGI
+887 HNQLPYGMCVGNDTPII
-895 SVALKRDPP
+895 SLSDAEMRRNGVDFAERDGEIH
-904 ATMVST
+904 VS
-910 GGTRFGASAIT
+910 
-921 FSEHGGDI
+921 
-929 RVTAGPTKAVFSRG
+929 AGPTKAIFSRE

-948 LLEMN
+948 FLEMN
-953 GKTILRDEQGVC
+953 GKTILRDEQGIC

-973 RAFTDNDNSVRKRF
+973 RAFTDNDTEVRKRF

-997 HAHPAKVSRTEDGSC
+997 HARPAKISKLEDGSIEIRC
-1012 VVECR
+1012 GID
-1017 VEVTGSKSA
+1017 VTGSKSA
-1026 AFAHD
+1026 AFSHD
-1031 TRWTFHADGRV
+1031 TRWLFRTDGCV
-1042 AVESVSTPRG
+1042 TVESISTPQG
-1052 DMPRLPR
+1052 DMPQLPR
-1059 LGLSMILDESLEN
+1059 LGFSMILDGALEQVK
-1072 MRYYGRGPWENYVD
+1072 YYGRGPWENYVD

-1096 ESTVTDQYVE
+1096 ESTVTDMYEE

-1115 KTDVR
+1115 RTDVR
-1120 WVAFLDRDGDGVLCK
+1120 WVAFLDKDGCGVLCK
-1135 GSVPLCVQALH
+1135 SSVPLCVQALH

-1163 SDESKERFYAPMFP
+1163 SNESKERFYAPMFP
-1177 RKEIMLNLDIRQLGL
+1177 RCEIMLNLDIRQLGL
-1192 GNGSCGPGTLECY
+1192 GNGSCGPSTLECY
-1205 AFPNRREA
+1205 SFPNRREE
-1213 WTVTFV
+1213 WSVTFV
-1219 PVKSGDYHAL
+1219 PVKGGNYDTL
-1229 RSAARLV
+1229 RSAARRV
-1236 EQKIPEAS
+1236 GQKIPS
-1244 AVRSR
+1244 MDAVRSR

>member
-1 MWIVCFL
+1 MYAMETVRFFRSAAACLL
-8 AMASALADVNCLVTP
+8 AAVSCAQGAMRPVTP
-23 IRLDFG
+23 ERLDFG
-29 PFELV
+29 PFELA

-43 LGPDETPEVRRAVS
+43 LGPDETPAVRKAVA

-69 KVRYSTWSSPVGGDV
+69 KVKYTGWSSPIAGDV

-110 SDFEGTRKAVEAFRA
+110 SDFAGTEKAVKAFRA
-125 KFITSAKGCGDLSWD
+125 KFITPAKGGGDLSWD
-140 AIDMKEGPQPDDVFD
+140 TIDMKEGPQPDDVFD

-191 VRGED
+191 ARAED
-196 ALTVDVPHTPYVK
+196 ALTADEPPTPYVK
-209 SLDGRWRFCWNG
+209 SLNGRWKFCWNG
-221 SPKLR
+221 SPKQR
-226 TVDFFKMDFDDSDWM
+226 PVDFFKTDYDDSNWL

-254 GSPGYVNIIY
+254 GSPGYVNIVY
-264 PHKNEPPLIGDEYN
+264 PHKNEPPFIGDEYN
-278 PVSHYRTTFTVPPE
+278 PVSSYRTTFTVPPE

-317 VGYAEDSC
+317 VGYAQDSC

-335 LNKAT
+335 LNRAT
-340 IGRHNTTNCQL
+340 IGLHDTTNYQL

-388 AEPKNPIRDYFV
+388 AEPKCPIKDYFV
-400 TTDMAEDHSSALVR
+400 TTEVADDLSSAEVR
-414 VKVKCDVPV
+414 VKVSCDAPV

-436 ELAADATRASL
+436 ELGALGERAL
-447 PSGANLSLR
+447 PGECNLSLE
-456 LASPRLWSAESPY
+456 LKAPRLWSAETPY
-469 LYTLVLTAGED
+469 LYTLVLKSGDD
-480 VRSCKVGVKR
+480 VRSCKVGVKS
-490 VRLAANGEILING
+490 VRLASNGAILING
-503 KSIKFKGVNRH
+503 RSIKFKGVNRH

-529 AEDVRLMKRG
+529 ETDVRLMKQG

-547 HYPNDPYMYD
+547 HYPNDPYMLD

-601 VEFFKNH
+601 VVFYKNH

-627 LAHRA
+627 LAHKA
-632 MLAIDD
+632 MLAIDG
-638 TRLYMN
+638 TRLFMN

-658 LTFAEMER
+658 LKFEDMER

-726 KRVSYWAYGA
+726 KRVAYWAYGA

-743 DANFCVNGIIGPAR
+743 DANFCVNGIIGPER
-757 TTSPKL
+757 KTSPKL
-763 IEAAHVQQ
+763 VEAAHVQQ

-776 CADAATGQA
+776 CADASKGTA

-791 AFTSADAYDGE
+791 AFTFADAYDGE

-809 VRTDGGKLDVPP
+809 VRTDGGKLEVPH
-821 VAPQSSGTI
+821 VAPQSCGALR
-830 NLPQPRGMEC
+830 LPQPGARMAAVA
-840 GRDKH
+840 GR
-845 DPPMRGPSMGGS
+845 PPYQ
-857 GAVPSTE
+857 AE

-870 FRLKADTPWA
+870 FKLKGDTPWA
-880 EKGWEVA
+880 KKGWEVA
-887 HDQLPFGI
+887 HDQLPFGRA
-895 SVALKRDPP
+895 VALKRDPP
-904 ATMVST
+904 AKS
-910 GGTRFGASAIT
+910 AAIT
-921 FSEHGGDI
+921 FSERGGDI
-929 RVTAGPTKAVFSRG
+929 LITAGPTKAVFSRA

-953 GKTILRDEQGVC
+953 GKTILRDEQGIC

-973 RAFTDNDNSVRKRF
+973 RAFTDNDTWVRKRF
-987 IASGLTQLRH
+987 LDSGLTQLRY
-997 HAHPAKVSRTEDGSC
+997 HAHPAKVTRLEDGSL
-1012 VVECR
+1012 EITCR
-1017 VEVTGSKSA
+1017 VDVTGSKSA

-1031 TRWTFHADGRV
+1031 ARWMFHADGRV
-1042 AVESVSTPRG
+1042 TVENASTPRG
-1052 DMPRLPR
+1052 DLPQLPR
-1059 LGLSMILDESLEN
+1059 LGLSLELDGSLEN
-1072 MRYYGRGPWENYVD
+1072 MKYYGRGPWENYID
-1086 RCSASDIAYW
+1086 RCTASDIAYW
-1096 ESTVTDQYVE
+1096 ESTVTGQYVE

-1115 KTDVR
+1115 KSDVR
-1120 WVAFLDRDGDGVLCK
+1120 WAAFLDKDGDGVLCK
-1135 GSVPLCVQALH
+1135 GSVPLFVQALH

-1157 RGAGTW
+1157 RGTGTW
-1163 SDESKERFYAPMFP
+1163 GDGSRERFYAPMFP
-1177 RKEIMLNLDIRQLGL
+1177 RREVMLNLDLRQLGL
-1192 GNGSCGPGTLECY
+1192 GNGSCGPGTIQCY
-1205 AFPNRREA
+1205 TFPNKREE
-1213 WTVTFV
+1213 WSVTFV
-1219 PVKSGDYHAL
+1219 PVKGGKYDAL
-1229 RSAARLV
+1229 RAAARRVEQAIPQDSAARN
-1236 EQKIPEAS
+1236 
-1244 AVRSR
+1244 R